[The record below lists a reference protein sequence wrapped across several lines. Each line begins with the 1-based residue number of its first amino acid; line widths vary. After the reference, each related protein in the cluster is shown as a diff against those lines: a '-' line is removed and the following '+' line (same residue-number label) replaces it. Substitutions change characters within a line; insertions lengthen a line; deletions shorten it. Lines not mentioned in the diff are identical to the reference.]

1 MMKKITFRCRIITPL
16 FMGGANQEAELRT
29 QSFNGLFRY
38 WFRLLGGSF
47 EDEKRLFGWGG
58 EGARKGLVYV
68 FCERKNLNKK
78 LFEKVFDSRGN
89 VINNR
94 GINYIGFSLDARF
107 KKNQHDKPRRE
118 YLQEGQNF
126 NLTIRFHPTATDED
140 IKKFLSA
147 LWCAFYLGNFG
158 SRSRRG
164 FGSITIEKIEEIEE
178 IKGYIPEG
186 FDVKFEPSSDIC
198 NWLNEQLEKI
208 KNLNYWQGRTD
219 IPWIFENM
227 EIYKVNKDKVQ
238 KNRRNPKF
246 LINRW
251 ALNSINSIN
260 DLHDFMGFL
269 MAAYRSYYQPDYQ
282 TAKDIIQ
289 GKKQQNQIIEKSIF
303 GLPLNFYFSSLVNPK
318 TGKKGMS
325 AMVEASLGNQK
336 LRRASP
342 LIFKI
347 ISDGQNYEGFI
358 IVFKPSDRHK
368 FKFLPDGARLSL
380 MGVNLQE
387 PDWSAIDKFIESLKN
402 HGLITKCYPFQ
413 EVENERVSHN

>member
-58 EGARKGLVYV
+58 EGAR
-68 FCERKNLNKK
+68 
-78 LFEKVFDSRGN
+78 RGI
-89 VINNR
+89 VQIFTEIKR
-94 GINYIGFSLDARF
+94 GDKPLDRGSVGINYLAFSLLRTGR
-107 KKNQHDKPRRE
+107 K
-118 YLQEGQNF
+118 YLQEDQDF

-140 IKKFLSA
+140 IKKFLCA

-164 FGSITIEKIEEIEE
+164 FGSVMIENIE
-178 IKGYIPEG
+178 GYIPNSFDLG
-186 FDVKFEPSSDIC
+186 FFKPSSGIC
-198 NWLNEQLEKI
+198 NWLKEQLEKI
-208 KNLNYWQGRTD
+208 KNLNYWQGRKD

-227 EIYKVNKDKVQ
+227 EIYKFDGTKQNFEDILNDLGKKYKDY
-238 KNRRNPKF
+238 RRTKP
-246 LINRW
+246 
-251 ALNSINSIN
+251 IN
-260 DLHDFMGFL
+260 D
-269 MAAYRSYYQPDYQ
+269 R
-282 TAKDIIQ
+282 IW
-289 GKKQQNQIIEKSIF
+289 F
-303 GLPLNFYFSSLVNPK
+303 GLPIQKFIPQ
-318 TGKKGMS
+318 
-325 AMVEASLGNQK
+325 LGNKK

-347 ISDGQNYEGFI
+347 ISNGQNFEGFI

-368 FKFLPDGARLSL
+368 FKFLPDGTRINL
-380 MGVNLQE
+380 MGVNLRE
-387 PDWSAIDKFIESLKN
+387 PSWDVIDKFIGYLQKN
-402 HGLITKCYPFQ
+402 SILTKCYPFQ

>member
-1 MMKKITFRCRIITPL
+1 MMKEITLKCKIITPL

-47 EDEKRLFGWGG
+47 KDEKRLFGWGG
-58 EGARKGLVYV
+58 EGAKKGLVYV
-68 FCERKNLNKK
+68 FCEGKNLNKK
-78 LFEKVFDSRGN
+78 LFEKVFDSSGK

-164 FGSITIEKIEEIEE
+164 FGSVMIKEIR
-178 IKGYIPEG
+178 GYIPNG
-186 FDVKFEPSSDIC
+186 FNVEFKPSSDIC
-198 NWLNEQLEKI
+198 DWLKEQLKKI
-208 KNLNYWQGRTD
+208 KNLNYWQGIEE

-227 EIYKVNKDKVQ
+227 KIYKVNKDKVSQLNDWIKEVQ
-238 KNRRNPKF
+238 KNRRNPRF

-251 ALNSINSIN
+251 ALNSINNIN

-289 GKKQQNQIIEKSIF
+289 GKKQQNQIIKKSIF

-318 TGKKGMS
+318 TEKKGMS
-325 AMVEASLGNQK
+325 AMVEASLGNEK

-358 IVFKPSDRHK
+358 IVFKPSDRHQ
-368 FKFLPDGARLSL
+368 FKFLPDGARISL

-387 PDWSAIDKFIESLKN
+387 PDWSVIDEFINSLEN
-402 HGLITKCYPFQ
+402 HKLITKCYPAK
-413 EVENERVSHN
+413 EV